1 MRSAAFLL
9 ALMSCAFAFGQP
21 EFSPLGLG
29 VGAGGLTRLEAHPDG
44 EHLIIAGGFNL
55 VEGQSCPRIVAWDGT
70 EFEPLGCGLLNGVWD
85 CTSPLTLGGGNPV
98 TDLEFWNGELYACG
112 VFSHSGST
120 PVHSIARWDGS
131 SWQPVG
137 GQPDESI
144 LSVRG
149 YADGL
154 YATGNFTHIDTLE
167 ALGLARWD
175 GTTWHSVYAMPDLN
189 PNYPI
194 SQVFDMAWYDDML
207 YVAGHFIGPY
217 GDRISRWNGTVWE
230 PVPPGF
236 HGAFPWVYRLEVHND
251 LLYVAGAFTTLD
263 DATNPGSGVVA
274 YDGSNWYPLAGGTTG
289 SVNNAVNEMLWWN
302 DTLYIAGSFNVIGG
316 VPSDGLAKWDGE
328 RWCSLVPPDYFN
340 ITSNVIGLFHD
351 SLFIGGNFTVAG
363 GDSIARIGRWEGGTY
378 LDSCGLAVG
387 VAEPTGILDISLF
400 PNPARDHVMLGAWP
414 SDARYVGIHDALGR
428 SVRRESIPL
437 TGRVELGTLA
447 PGHYLLVLT
456 NADGQHAARGQLVVQ
471 RQ

>member
-1 MRSAAFLL
+1 
-9 ALMSCAFAFGQP
+9 
-21 EFSPLGLG
+21 
-29 VGAGGLTRLEAHPDG
+29 
-44 EHLIIAGGFNL
+44 
-55 VEGQSCPRIVAWDGT
+55 
-70 EFEPLGCGLLNGVWD
+70 
-85 CTSPLTLGGGNPV
+85 
-98 TDLEFWNGELYACG
+98 
-112 VFSHSGST
+112 
-120 PVHSIARWDGS
+120 
-131 SWQPVG
+131 
-137 GQPDESI
+137 
-144 LSVRG
+144 
-149 YADGL
+149 
-154 YATGNFTHIDTLE
+154 
-167 ALGLARWD
+167 
-175 GTTWHSVYAMPDLN
+175 MPDLN